1 MNNVLVVTQE
11 GIGDCVYQ
19 LPFVKILAK
28 TNQVYIKTP
37 LPKIFKDVPNIK
49 FIKLDNETY
58 RTQQKSLLNDDTVYS
73 TLPKDIYKTYTPQY
87 AGEELLET
95 SIVGS
100 FYKQFNI
107 PFHEKLEW
115 ELPSFKNELGNF
127 LSKIPKGRKIAII
140 RPATVRKEW
149 RVETRSPKNGYISWG
164 AKILKE
170 SGYYTISIAD
180 IKSGEEW
187 FDGDYDSKN
196 IDLNLHT
203 GELGIYG
210 TLGLIQIADV
220 CIGGSGFIVPATVS
234 TNCNLFL
241 ILGGRLMYDG
251 ISKTLHPSMNLS
263 KIGIAIPD
271 NPCKCTLNKHNC
283 DKTISNLD
291 IKFFEFLEKI
301 SKKDNPTF

>member
-149 RVETRSPKNGYISWG
+149 RVETRNPNPNYIAWCC
-164 AKILKE
+164 KILNE
-170 SGYYTISIAD
+170 AGYYTIAIAD
-180 IKSGEEW
+180 LKDGEEW
-187 FDGDYDSKN
+187 LHDE
-196 IDLNLHT
+196 IDVPAQMKLYK
-203 GELGIYG
+203 GELGIFG
-210 TLGLIQIADV
+210 TLELLKHAEIV
-220 CIGGSGFIVPATVS
+220 VGGSGFILPASASSNT
-234 TNCNLFL
+234 NLFL

-251 ISKTLHPSMNLS
+251 ISKTLHPSMNLN
-263 KIGIAIPD
+263 KIHYALP
-271 NPCKCTLNKHNC
+271 NVPCKCTLNQHNC
-283 DKTISNLD
+283 NKTISTLD
-291 IKFFEFLEKI
+291 VDFFNFLRKVNVNT
-301 SKKDNPTF
+301 K

>member
-1 MNNVLVVTQE
+1 MNNVLVISQE
-11 GIGDCVYQ
+11 GMGDGIYL

-58 RTQQKSLLNDDTVYS
+58 RTQQKSLLNDDTEYS
-73 TLPKDIYKTYTPQY
+73 ILPKNIYKTYTPQY

-100 FYKQFNI
+100 FYKQLNI

-115 ELPSFKNELGNF
+115 KLPSFKNELGNF

-149 RVETRSPKNGYISWG
+149 QVFTRNANPHYIAWCC
-164 AKILKE
+164 KILNE
-170 SGYYTISIAD
+170 AGYYTIAIAD
-180 IKSGEEW
+180 LKDGEEW
-187 FDGDYDSKN
+187 LHDE
-196 IDLNLHT
+196 IDVPAQLKLYK
-203 GELGIYG
+203 GELGIFG
-210 TLGLIQIADV
+210 TLELLKHAEIV
-220 CIGGSGFIVPATVS
+220 VGGSGFVIPASASSNT
-234 TNCNLFL
+234 NLFL

-251 ISKTLHPSMNLS
+251 ISKTLHPSMNLN
-263 KIGIAIPD
+263 KIHYAYPTH
-271 NPCKCTLNKHNC
+271 PCKCTLNQHNC
-283 DKTISNLD
+283 NKTISTLD
-291 IKFFEFLEKI
+291 VDFFNFLRKVN
-301 SKKDNPTF
+301 DNTK